1 MKKFIGDSKKP
12 GLFHARMIDASEI
25 AHMSVN
31 ALARHEYTNYDKLL
45 YNGSTIG
52 EARTRVRRLID
63 SKLREWS
70 GQREIASD
78 KDKVG
83 QEISM
88 DRAANVVKAQAPIK
102 KFVYAGMSMTIGVK
116 GSKPP
121 KFHILKPI
129 KSR

>member
-25 AHMSVN
+25 AHMSVT
-31 ALARHEYTNYDKLL
+31 AVARHEYTNYDKLL

-52 EARTRVRRLID
+52 EARTGVRHLVD
-63 SKLREWS
+63 SKLREWR
-70 GQREIASD
+70 GHREITSD

-83 QEISM
+83 LEISKN
-88 DRAANVVKAQAPIK
+88 RAADAVKAPIK
-102 KFVYAGMSMTIGVK
+102 KFVYAGMSTTIGVK

-121 KFHILKPI
+121 TFHILKPT